1 MDKTERVWDKLAIK
15 FDKVAKRFENTHIK
29 TVENTKKY
37 LHANA
42 VILDYGCA
50 TGTVATEI
58 ADKVKEVHGIDISSK
73 MIDAAKRKAS
83 EYKIENIHF
92 SQSSIFNE
100 ELSKETFDVILAFNI
115 LHFLEDIPKVIQRIN
130 ELLKPE
136 GMFISAVPYRK
147 QRSMSSIFIVSLSK
161 IIGIPYMRFY
171 KVSELED
178 ALTNAGF
185 HIVVSENLTS
195 IEYFIVAKKID

>member
-1 MDKTERVWDKLAIK
+1 MDKTERVWDKLAIM
-15 FDKVAKRFENTHIK
+15 FDRVAKRFENTHIK

-37 LHANA
+37 LHPNA

-50 TGTVATEI
+50 TGTVAIEI

-73 MIDAAKRKAS
+73 MIDSAKRKAN

-100 ELSKETFDVILAFNI
+100 ELSKGTFDVILALNI

-130 ELLKPE
+130 ELLKP
-136 GMFISAVPYRK
+136 GGVFISVVPYRK
-147 QRSMSSIFIVSLSK
+147 QWSLSSIFILSVSKL
-161 IIGIPYMRFY
+161 IGIPYMRFY

-178 ALTNAGF
+178 VLTNVGF
-185 HIVVSENLTS
+185 YIVASENLTS
-195 IEYFIVAKKID
+195 TEYFIVAKKLD